1 MLLTVKSLGLAVG
14 FSLSQMGIIISTL
27 GGIFILGERKTKKE
41 LIYVIV
47 GCLLVILGG
56 IPFRVYENSL
66 IAVFQPKMGRNFNG
80 FVS

>member
-27 GGIFILGERKTKKE
+27 GGIFILAKENEKE

-56 IPFRVYENSL
+56 ILLGYMKTV
-66 IAVFQPKMGRNFNG
+66 
-80 FVS
+80 

>member
-1 MLLTVKSLGLAVG
+1 
-14 FSLSQMGIIISTL
+14 TL

-56 IPFRVYENSL
+56 ILLGYMKTV
-66 IAVFQPKMGRNFNG
+66 
-80 FVS
+80 